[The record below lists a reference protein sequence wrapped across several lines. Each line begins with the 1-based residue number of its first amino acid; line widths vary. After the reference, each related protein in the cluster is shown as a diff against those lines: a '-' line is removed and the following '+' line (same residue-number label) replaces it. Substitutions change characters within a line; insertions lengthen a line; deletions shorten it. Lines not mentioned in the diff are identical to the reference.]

1 METHMEARAEGKM
14 VMVAVPEYLVT
25 DVYRFIV
32 KEEERRA
39 NSANGEQDGTQ
50 LQQAE
55 AWRYSHDWSEDD
67 LRDVLE
73 NGTRAM
79 KIILPFLAERADKNV
94 KAQVLAEAVYGKGAK
109 SQQLGGALGSFTK
122 TAYKQFGRR
131 KWPFKA
137 IRNDEDRSWE
147 YRMYSGTAEK
157 VKRLMSISRKGR
169 QR

>member
-1 METHMEARAEGKM
+1 M
-14 VMVAVPEYLVT
+14 VMVAVPEHLVT
-25 DVYRFIV
+25 DVYRFVVID
-32 KEEERRA
+32 EDLRA
-39 NSANGEQDGTQ
+39 SSANGKQDGTQ

-55 AWRYSHDWSEDD
+55 EAWRFSHDWSEDD

-122 TAYKQFGRR
+122 TAYKEYGRR
-131 KWPFKA
+131 RWPFEA
-137 IRNDEDRSWE
+137 IRNNEDRCWE
-147 YRMYSGTAEK
+147 YKMYSGTAEK
-157 VKRLMSISRKGR
+157 VKRLMST
-169 QR
+169 

>member
-1 METHMEARAEGKM
+1 M
-14 VMVAVPEYLVT
+14 VPVPEYLVT
-25 DVYRFIV
+25 DIYRFIV

-39 NSANGEQDGTQ
+39 NSANGEQDCTQ

-122 TAYKQFGRR
+122 TAYKEYGRG

-137 IRNDEDRSWE
+137 IRNDEERAWE
-147 YRMYSGTAEK
+147 YKMFPVTAEK
-157 VKRLMSISRKGR
+157 VKKLVGT
-169 QR
+169 

>member
-1 METHMEARAEGKM
+1 M
-14 VMVAVPEYLVT
+14 VT
-25 DVYRFIV
+25 DVYRLIV
-32 KEEERRA
+32 REERRKA
-39 NSANGEQDGTQ
+39 SSANEEQDDTQ
-50 LQQAE
+50 PQQAEE

-79 KIILPFLAERADKNV
+79 KIILPFLAEHAGENV

-122 TAYKQFGRR
+122 AAYKEYGRG

-157 VKRLMSISRKGR
+157 VKRLMSISRKR
-169 QR
+169 